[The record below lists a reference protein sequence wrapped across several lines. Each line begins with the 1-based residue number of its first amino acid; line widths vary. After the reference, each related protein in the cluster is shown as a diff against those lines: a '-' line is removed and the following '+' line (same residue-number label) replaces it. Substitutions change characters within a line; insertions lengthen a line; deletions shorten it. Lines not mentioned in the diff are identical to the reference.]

1 MDIKNEFNH
10 IDGHDCLDDALY
22 TLFNNKGLKYY
33 YAFLG
38 SWRFKYN
45 NKKSIG
51 EGIVTGRENRFAIL
65 KKIYNIKYEV
75 IDIKNPYDQYPL
87 PDFADIYLTEY
98 NKKIIFNRLKEVLNN
113 GNSVILE
120 FDSYYCHWDKLYK
133 KIHGTHMCVI
143 NKIVGENIEII
154 DSWYSLKIVI
164 DIEMFFKFMYKCI
177 IINWDNLILQ
187 DISIEEQL
195 DMLIPNEFRIKKD
208 LENFISDFKEIDL
221 DKEFYMCT
229 EKDYSK
235 QPIIRKIKEISNN
248 RKQIAI
254 ALKEFDISDEII
266 NEFESL
272 SLNWQALLNLVL
284 KMFLTRS
291 KNIIKEEEKLLDDLY
306 EREINL
312 ISVVK
317 EYKNDKINCI

>member
-1 MDIKNEFNH
+1 MKIKNEFNH
-10 IDGHDCLDDALY
+10 IEGHDCLDDALY
-22 TLFNNKGLKYY
+22 TIFNNKGLKYY

-38 SWRFKYN
+38 SWRFEYN
-45 NKKSIG
+45 NKTNIG
-51 EGIVTGRENRFAIL
+51 DGIVTGRENRFEIL

-87 PDFADIYLTEY
+87 PEFADIYLIEY
-98 NKKIIFNRLKEVLNN
+98 NKNIIFNKLKESLNN

-120 FDSYYCHWDKLYK
+120 FDSYYCPWDKLYK

-164 DIEMFFKFMYKCI
+164 DIDMFFEFMYKCI
-177 IINWDNLILQ
+177 IINWDNVMTQ
-187 DISIEEQL
+187 DISKEEQL
-195 DMLIPNEFRIKKD
+195 EMLIPNKSKIKKD
-208 LENFISDFKEIDL
+208 LENFISDLKKIDI

-254 ALKEFDISDEII
+254 ALKEFKNSDDII

-272 SLNWQALLNLVL
+272 SLKWQALLNLVL
-284 KMFLTRS
+284 KMFLTKSRD
-291 KNIIKEEEKLLDDLY
+291 IIKEEEKLLNDLY
-306 EREINL
+306 EQEIDL
-312 ISVVK
+312 ISIVK
-317 EYKNDKINCI
+317 EYKNDKINFI